1 MSPEMRPKSSG
12 TFEKRVPEQVDT
24 ESSTN
29 LDFTLETIQFSRN
42 GSVQYRIYV
51 ESRQTSDNTNTL
63 RFKIKAIAKNSMV
76 LLCKLITQ
84 KHKFCPLAGVMG
96 SCHWSVR

>member
-12 TFEKRVPEQVDT
+12 TFEKRAPEQVDT

-42 GSVQYRIYV
+42 GSV
-51 ESRQTSDNTNTL
+51 
-63 RFKIKAIAKNSMV
+63 
-76 LLCKLITQ
+76 
-84 KHKFCPLAGVMG
+84 
-96 SCHWSVR
+96 